1 MQYALTLYWAAHREE
16 IDLSALRLID
26 LSLELVTST
35 NWEKI
40 IRFPATEK
48 CLKIERNVKEMSS
61 CQNSVSLKKCVQEQN
76 L

>member
-35 NWEKI
+35 NREKI
-40 IRFPATEK
+40 IGFPEK

-76 L
+76 P